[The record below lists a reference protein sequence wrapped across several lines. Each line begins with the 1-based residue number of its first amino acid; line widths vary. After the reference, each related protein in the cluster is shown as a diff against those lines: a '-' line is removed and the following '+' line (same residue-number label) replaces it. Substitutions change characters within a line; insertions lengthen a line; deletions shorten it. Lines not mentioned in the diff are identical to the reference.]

1 MIYLIPLDTAL
12 FLLLFTTRMRYGG
25 YIFFVMLGYLLPM
38 LDFDIIYCITYS
50 ISVVLAGCLVKK
62 VTTRSAVIA
71 VGIELAVI
79 KMLFYFL
86 FSYFSKVE
94 SQTAYIAMQ
103 ILLSGLVSG
112 MLTIAILPYFER
124 T

>member
-1 MIYLIPLDTAL
+1 
-12 FLLLFTTRMRYGG
+12 
-25 YIFFVMLGYLLPM
+25 M

-62 VTTRSAVIA
+62 KLQLSFFAVIA

-94 SQTAYIAMQ
+94 SFQTAYIAMQ

-124 T
+124 TFNILTIFGLMELGEIYHILF